1 MKPKWKNRQLIVGI
15 RLNIWQKLINSTELI
30 CLLNKSYQIKMP
42 IKCLKHVHLKVYR
55 LEVPRYACNVKRTVP
70 TFFSCFFSF
79 DMLSREILRKCSC
92 CLLFFLSI
100 TSLVALRFFVRC
112 CHCRC
117 RVFFFCVL
125 IWLHNVLLNGLIYLY
140 FNICMYVY
148 VCISLSLSVS
158 IPVPVRV
165 PVQLAAAS
173 TCTRMQM
180 SECICVVAHTV
191 QTHNYF

>member
-1 MKPKWKNRQLIVGI
+1 M
-15 RLNIWQKLINSTELI
+15 I
-30 CLLNKSYQIKMP
+30 CVLNKSYQIKMP

-100 TSLVALRFFVRC
+100 TLRVVLRFFVR
-112 CHCRC
+112 RC
-117 RVFFFCVL
+117 RRRRLFFFCVL

-140 FNICMYVY
+140 FKIWMYVY
-148 VCISLSLSVS
+148 VSLRLNLCLCSCLYS
-158 IPVPVRV
+158 R
-165 PVQLAAAS
+165 
-173 TCTRMQM
+173 TRMQM